1 MCEIFQWR
9 LWKFVNWDL
18 ELRKCQKAKYENV
31 FSFRFVVSI
40 VFQWLGKIMYYLKA
54 KFLSIP
60 LFPCLR
66 SNTSLQKYLQ
76 NTFWQT
82 DRPAVGGHAISNI
95 YVKYFCKDE
104 WKNYQ
109 TLFLLYTITINQRSL
124 TKPPGWK
131 WLTLLTYLHQS
142 YSYDFT

>member
-1 MCEIFQWR
+1 MLKSKI
-9 LWKFVNWDL
+9 WKRFFL
-18 ELRKCQKAKYENV
+18 
-31 FSFRFVVSI
+31 FSFRIVVSI

-60 LFPCLR
+60 LFSCLR
-66 SNTSLQKYLQ
+66 STSLQKYLQ

-82 DRPAVGGHAISNI
+82 DRPAAVGGHAIFNI

-109 TLFLLYTITINQRSL
+109 TLFFLLCTITINQSSL
-124 TKPPGWK
+124 TKPTFIYVRTPGWK

-142 YSYDFT
+142 HSYDFT